1 MAVDSAK
8 DTQLITLNK
17 LLTPPE
23 LGSGSRSGS
32 DSDDAEAHLQPYA
45 LEHDAAGPAPGQQSG
60 AAQGKSKEHAPSAA
74 GLASEPTTK
83 LPRSKSKASGGR
95 QQQSELGSA
104 PSKTGTQQQKQP
116 LQRHSAAMTQ
126 QGSAVPAHPAGAS
139 SAAGPRP
146 QQQQDRPGP
155 SAPDEQDI
163 RAAEA
168 VLRSTMLPTQV
179 MPACSGHQS
188 QAKRPYLCDSA
199 EEAGRY
205 QSLDISHR
213 SLDCRRLSSMRCGR
227 KKSTCMAQTYFQG
240 RSSSGGLQA
249 CWRSRMGR
257 PASCQRKNRQ
267 SERLFWSLLS
277 HSRCPYEIALPSQ

>member
-1 MAVDSAK
+1 MQGMELEAAKVAVDSAK

-60 AAQGKSKEHAPSAA
+60 PAQGKSKAHAPSAA
-74 GLASEPTTK
+74 TLASEPTTE
-83 LPRSKSKASGGR
+83 LRRRNSKASGSG
-95 QQQSELGSA
+95 QQQPESGSA
-104 PSKTGTQQQKQP
+104 ANSTGTQEQMQPPTRHNAAVAKQD
-116 LQRHSAAMTQ
+116 SAA
-126 QGSAVPAHPAGAS
+126 PAHAAGAS
-139 SAAGPRP
+139 SASVPST

-179 MPACSGHQS
+179 NSAQAPTLQQS
-188 QAKRPYLCDSA
+188 AHSCVISLKRQHSIKFQCLT
-199 EEAGRY
+199 
-205 QSLDISHR
+205 Q
-213 SLDCRRLSSMRCGR
+213 
-227 KKSTCMAQTYFQG
+227 KS
-240 RSSSGGLQA
+240 GLQA
-249 CWRSRMGR
+249 IEQHEVRTQEEYMHGPDIFPRALIKRRTAGMLEIPDGKTS
-257 PASCQRKNRQ
+257 K
-267 SERLFWSLLS
+267 LS
-277 HSRCPYEIALPSQ
+277 KKEQAE